1 MPNVIKT
8 LTYRCTLACAVVLA
22 SLNCRVHAQGGSGS
36 MAARLLEASGG
47 ASFVLCAGIS
57 RGGPGRQVDR
67 CLGGLTTGSPGRV
80 PG

>member
-36 MAARLLEASGG
+36 MAARLLEASGDNYV
-47 ASFVLCAGIS
+47 AARAAAVNIS
-57 RGGPGRQVDR
+57 RRAAGADQQRP
-67 CLGGLTTGSPGRV
+67 TTNQPTI
-80 PG
+80 